1 MLRKIFPFIVF
12 VLLLKQGAA
21 QQNWAGVPCYHPK
34 KTQNDD
40 VYNMFLDSLH
50 NQIILNSVYGYSAC
64 STKYKGVFA
73 YDGVNFRDLDYG
85 LDAYNPTP
93 YTAGDITLGCITY
106 GNKTLFG
113 GVFASVG
120 SNTLYSEA
128 IALWNGTMWDTF
140 PKHCFRSN
148 PARNNTVVGIN
159 GFTKANGKLWIYGGF
174 DTIATVAT
182 KNIATFDGNNF
193 AAIPSIP
200 SDYDWYVTKMLSYKN
215 KLYAIGNFITYT
227 STPAFKQVA
236 MYDGTSWA
244 PVGGGINGG
253 LNSPRNMIIY
263 NDTLYIAGTWGAGG
277 GNVGNYIMKWDGTQ
291 LRDAGFTMPYYGYYG
306 ITSLAVYRNRLYLVG
321 AFKNPAGLKNFGI
334 AYYQN
339 GSWTFPED
347 SVYGMNSLV
356 VFNNELYGGGSFK
369 KINGD
374 TSIRNFAKL
383 LCPDFDAATGCL
395 SGLKENRYKLDI
407 KIFPNPSN
415 GKINIEFEQNVSI
428 EKLSI
433 TNTLGQQV
441 YTLLIPE
448 PKQEIDVSYL
458 PSGVYFLKAENKQ
471 GHGMFKLIRE

>member
-1 MLRKIFPFIVF
+1 MLRKIIPFIVF

-34 KTQNDD
+34 IVNDE

-85 LDAYNPTP
+85 LDAYNPNP
-93 YTAGDITLGCITY
+93 SAGGDMTLDCITY

-113 GVFASVG
+113 GAFASVG
-120 SNTLYSEA
+120 SNTLYAEA
-128 IALWNGTMWDTF
+128 IALWNGAVWDTF
-140 PKHCFRSN
+140 PKRCFRSN
-148 PARNNTVVGIN
+148 PARNGNGAGIN

-174 DTIATVAT
+174 DTIGAVIT

-193 AAIPSIP
+193 GVVPSIP
-200 SDYDWYVTKMLSYKN
+200 SDYDWYVTKILPYKN

-244 PVGGGINGG
+244 PVGNGINGG

-291 LRDAGFTMPYYGYYG
+291 LRDAGFTSPYFGYYG
-306 ITSLAVYRNRLYLVG
+306 ISGLAVHRNRLYVSG
-321 AFKNPAGLKNFGI
+321 AFKSPTGNSGFGI

-339 GSWTFPED
+339 GQWTTPND
-347 SVYGMNSLV
+347 SILGMGTLL
-356 VFNNELYGGGSFK
+356 VFNNELYGAGNFK
-369 KINGD
+369 QIKGD
-374 TSIRNFAKL
+374 TNIRNFAKL

-395 SGLKENRYKLDI
+395 SGLIENRYKLEV
-407 KIFPNPSN
+407 KVFPNPSN
-415 GKINIEFEQNVSI
+415 GIINIEFEQNVSI
-428 EKLSI
+428 DKLGI

-441 YTLLIPE
+441 YTILTPE
-448 PKQEIDVSYL
+448 PKQEIDISHL
-458 PSGVYFLKAENKQ
+458 SPGIYFLKAENRQ
-471 GHGMFKLIRE
+471 GQGVFKLIKE